1 MKNTVLKMT
10 ALLMVLILALGA
22 ISCSSEAKKPEQA
35 EGGIDWTKYPEK
47 FEDWTIAEIKD
58 YLRAANII
66 VNNEWVVD
74 MSAGDLGAIGAK
86 AGTMYVDM
94 TAGTITDII
103 MQFDADSEALET
115 IRATHDAQGVAMDGV
130 LGNFAFCYGM
140 GSDEEHI
147 NALVQAIKDLAA
159 HYGIAPDYL
168 L

>member
-1 MKNTVLKMT
+1 MKNAVLKMT

-22 ISCSSEAKKPEQA
+22 IACSSEAKKPEQA

-115 IRATHDAQGVAMDGV
+115 IRTTHDAQGVAMDGV

-159 HYGIAPDYL
+159 HYGLTPDYL